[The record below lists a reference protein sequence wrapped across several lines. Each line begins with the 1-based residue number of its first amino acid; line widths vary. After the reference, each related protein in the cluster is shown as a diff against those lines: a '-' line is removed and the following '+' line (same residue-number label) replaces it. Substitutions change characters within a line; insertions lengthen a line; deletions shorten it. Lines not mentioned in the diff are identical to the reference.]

1 MDGQPST
8 IRRRSR
14 KKGPFCLYIPKGEHR
29 DLTEVEKAVSLAQF
43 SEWLAGRMPSE
54 AIRDDARREP
64 LEIERHMAENAASY
78 VRHSKRRVA

>member
-8 IRRRSR
+8 IRRRR
-14 KKGPFCLYIPKGEHR
+14 KKGPFCLYIPQGEHR
-29 DLTEVEKAVSLAQF
+29 DLTEAEKAVSLAQF
-43 SEWLAGRMPSE
+43 SAWLAGRMPSE

-78 VRHSKRRVA
+78 VRHPKRRVA